1 MPNSSSFDRIFDVV
15 ELVLNVV
22 EVAPGDPFQFAAPEF
37 GVHVEEPPSVLGAD
51 DTFTP
56 NISGLFGQIM
66 NISLANLPMGERPE
80 LPPAMVNLSSTL
92 LSRNATGSRPSI
104 SVAIYGRDALFQ
116 ERPNIPANNRRV
128 TEIVGSI
135 IIDVSLRMNGT
146 VVSISRPPNTNVVR
160 PTFTKSMVNRA
171 WL

>member
-1 MPNSSSFDRIFDVV
+1 M
-15 ELVLNVV
+15 
-22 EVAPGDPFQFAAPEF
+22 EVAPGDPFQFDAPEF
-37 GVHVEEPPSVLGAD
+37 GVHVEEPPSVLGPD

-66 NISLANLPMGERPE
+66 NISLANLAMGERPE
-80 LPPAMVNLSSTL
+80 LLTAMVNLSSTL
-92 LSRNATGSRPSI
+92 LSRSATGSRLSI
-104 SVAIYGRDALFQ
+104 SVVIYGRDALFQ
-116 ERPNIPANNRRV
+116 ERPSIAANNRRA

-160 PTFTKSMVNRA
+160 PTFTKSMVNHA

>member
-1 MPNSSSFDRIFDVV
+1 M
-15 ELVLNVV
+15 
-22 EVAPGDPFQFAAPEF
+22 EVTPGDPFQFAAPEF

-51 DTFTP
+51 NTFTP
-56 NISGLFGQIM
+56 NISGLFSQIM

-80 LPPAMVNLSSTL
+80 LPPVMVNLSSNL

-116 ERPNIPANNRRV
+116 ERPSINQANDRRAP
-128 TEIVGSI
+128 EIVGSI

-146 VVSISRPPNTNVVR
+146 VVSISHPPNTNVVM
-160 PTFTKSMVNRA
+160 PTFTTSMVNHA
-171 WL
+171 WLRFVNQCGCGNVAL

>member
-22 EVAPGDPFQFAAPEF
+22 DVAPGDPFQFAAPEF

-80 LPPAMVNLSSTL
+80 LPPAMVNLSSSL

-116 ERPNIPANNRRV
+116 ERPSIPASRA

-160 PTFTKSMVNRA
+160 PTFTKSMVNHA

>member
-1 MPNSSSFDRIFDVV
+1 MPNSSSFDRIIDTV

-80 LPPAMVNLSSTL
+80 LPPAMVNLSSSL

-116 ERPNIPANNRRV
+116 ERPSIPASRA

-160 PTFTKSMVNRA
+160 PTFTKSMVNHA